1 MNFRVVRLSWMNT
14 FALAVIA
21 LVFYLAATGR
31 VAAGLFVDPPPTRRI
46 KAQLLALGLV
56 ALILHS
62 AVLYLEM
69 VTSAGINLGFFNALS
84 LVAWVIV
91 VLLLAGVLTRP
102 VENLGL
108 LALPVA
114 ALALLLSVSFTSDHY
129 LPLDAGLGL
138 ESHIVLAVLA
148 YSLLTIAAVQALLL
162 AFQDRQLR
170 RRHPGGF
177 LRALP
182 PLQTMEK
189 LLFQIIGLGFFV
201 LSLAIVSG
209 MMFLD
214 NMFEQQ
220 VAHKTILSIVAWV
233 LFGVLLWGRRRFGWR
248 GRTAIRWSLGGFFIL
263 MLAFFGSKLVLEFI
277 VVS

>member
-1 MNFRVVRLSWMNT
+1 MNT

-31 VAAGLFVDPPPTRRI
+31 VAAGLFVGPPPARRI
-46 KAQLLALGLV
+46 KVQLLALGLV
-56 ALILHS
+56 ALVLHS

-91 VLLLAGVLTRP
+91 LLLLASVLSRP

-114 ALALLLSVSFTSDHY
+114 ALALMLSVSFTSDHY
-129 LPLDAGLGL
+129 LPVDAGLGL
-138 ESHIVLAVLA
+138 ETHIVLAVLA

-189 LLFQIIGLGFFV
+189 LLFQIIALGFFM

-220 VAHKTILSIVAWV
+220 VAHKTVLSIIAWV
-233 LFGVLLWGRRRFGWR
+233 VFGVLLWGRWRFGWR
-248 GRTAIRWSLGGFFIL
+248 GRKAIRWSLGGFLAL
-263 MLAFFGSKLVLEFI
+263 MLAFFGSKLVLELI
-277 VVS
+277 LVP